1 MFPLSFFHSN
11 ETNISYVRRLKS
23 GILRNSIR
31 NSTLDPF
38 ALEELRYSE
47 RLGNLIKEI
56 NSVIVILHIRNNAEN
71 SQKSSWWT
79 QDKIPNY

>member
-23 GILRNSIR
+23 DILRNSIR

-56 NSVIVILHIRNNAEN
+56 NSVIAILHIRNNDEN